1 MRCKW
6 VNIKNPLYVKYHDEE
21 WGKPCHDEHMLYELF
36 ILETFQAGLSW
47 ECILNKREFFRE
59 AYDNFNLNKVINYD
73 ENKINELLNNKK
85 IIRNRYKIRYS
96 ILNSIIYKNIV
107 NEYGSFSNYIWGFS
121 NNKAITYND
130 NRVTSELSD
139 RISKDLVNR
148 GMKFVGSVTIFS
160 YLQAIGIIN
169 SHDKDCDF
177 K

>member
-1 MRCKW
+1 M
-6 VNIKNPLYVKYHDEE
+6 
-21 WGKPCHDEHMLYELF
+21 
-36 ILETFQAGLSW
+36 
-47 ECILNKREFFRE
+47 
-59 AYDNFNLNKVINYD
+59 
-73 ENKINELLNNKK
+73 
-85 IIRNRYKIRYS
+85 
-96 ILNSIIYKNIV
+96 NSIIYKNIV